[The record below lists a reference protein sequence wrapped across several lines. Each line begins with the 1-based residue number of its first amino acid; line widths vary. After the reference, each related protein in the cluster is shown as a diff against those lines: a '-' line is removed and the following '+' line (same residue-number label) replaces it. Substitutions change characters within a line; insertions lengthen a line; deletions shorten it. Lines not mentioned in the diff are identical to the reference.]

1 VPYSGQGAASGIEDA
16 AVLSELFR
24 HASPQDDL
32 QRLARL
38 YEGIR
43 QPRVKLIQMLALVNG
58 VAFSFPDG
66 PKQQK
71 RDQIMQRRPPNS
83 PDAIPN
89 PKARLGSLEFELWLD
104 NWDAIQ
110 EVSLFLFTLPCTVAP
125 RNQRKADLYV

>member
-1 VPYSGQGAASGIEDA
+1 MRDKVPYAGQGAASGIEDA

-38 YEGIR
+38 YEKIR
-43 QPRVKLIQMLALVNG
+43 QPRVKLIQTLALVNG
-58 VAFSFPDG
+58 VAFSLPDG
-66 PKQQK
+66 AKQQK
-71 RDQIMQRRPPNS
+71 RDQVMQQRPPNG

-89 PKARLGSLEFELWLD
+89 PRARLGSLEFELWLD

-110 EVSLFLFTLPCTVAP
+110 EVSLFCYTLPCTVAS
-125 RNQRKADLYV
+125 RN

>member
-1 VPYSGQGAASGIEDA
+1 VPYAGQGAASGIEDA

-43 QPRVKLIQMLALVNG
+43 QPRVKLIQTLALVSG
-58 VAFSFPDG
+58 IACSLPDG
-66 PKQQK
+66 AKQQK
-71 RDQIMQRRPPNS
+71 RDQAMQQRPPNS
-83 PDAIPN
+83 PDAVPN
-89 PKARLGSLEFELWLD
+89 PKARLGSLEFELWVD

-110 EVSLFLFTLPCTVAP
+110 EVSLFSYTLPCTVASTK
-125 RNQRKADLYV
+125 QSGG